1 MEKEKKVWVFDLEQF
16 ENFHSATFVNR
27 DDIEDRRVFVIHSSR
42 NDADK
47 YYDFLNEEVAGLIGF
62 NNINYDYPLI
72 HYFMELMR
80 SHIAVGASLTVSRM
94 VELLSRRSQNII
106 AEEFSAIPPFQVMI
120 PQLDLYKIHHF
131 DNKAKRTSL
140 KAVQI
145 AINYPNVED
154 CPFDEHHWV
163 DDEEVQKVLDYNMN
177 DVLSTLKFYELSK
190 DMVELRKLLSTT
202 YGVNLRN
209 ANDPKIGQEIFGRE
223 IAKAKQIHY
232 NRLKDMRTYRRSIN
246 LGDCL
251 LPYIYF
257 ESKEFKQLHHFFRTT
272 TIETTYK
279 AFEKS
284 VIYKGFKYDYGTG
297 GIHGCIE
304 SGVYESDNTH
314 MILDIDVAA
323 YYPALGI
330 KNKFYPQHL
339 GQTFTQVYSDLFD
352 TRMEAKRTGNKPVNS
367 GLKLALN
374 GVYGKSNDQYSLFFD
389 PMYTMRI
396 TINGQ
401 LLLSMLSEWLVDSIR
416 NLTML
421 QVNTDGITIR
431 IPRQDY
437 DAVKNICLA
446 WEHKTGM
453 ILEYAEYKKMVIRDV
468 NNYLAVTTD
477 GYVKPKGCFEI
488 TPTQNGAVAYNKNW
502 SMRVVPK
509 AIHAHYLEGIGIAD
523 FIRKHEN
530 IYDFG
535 IGFRARKDWH
545 IVYTHIKGNN
555 KIRDRQQRTIRYYV
569 STSGGSLTKQ
579 HQDGRVISLE
589 SGRSVKMFNTY
600 YDAPIQEY
608 GIDYNYYITEANK
621 IKYAVDD
628 GQRKLF

>member
-1 MEKEKKVWVFDLEQF
+1 MEKRVWVYDLEQF
-16 ENFHSATFVNR
+16 ENFHSATFVDR
-27 DDIEDRRVFVIHSSR
+27 DDESIQKVFVIHSSR
-42 NDADK
+42 DDREQ
-47 YYDFLNEEVAGLIGF
+47 YYDFLMEDVSGLIGF
-62 NNINYDYPLI
+62 NNINYDYPLLHFFI
-72 HYFMELMR
+72 ELMR
-80 SHIAVGASLTVSRM
+80 SHKAVGATMGVNQLTD
-94 VELLSRRSQNII
+94 LLQRKSQEII
-106 AEEFSAIPPFQVMI
+106 KAEYSAIPPFQVII
-120 PQLDLYKIHHF
+120 PQLDLFKIHHF
-131 DNKAKRTSL
+131 DNKAKATSL

-154 CPFDEHHWV
+154 LPFHENHWV
-163 DDEEVQKVLDYNMN
+163 DEEEVPKIIGYNLN
-177 DVLSTLKFYELSK
+177 DVLSTRAFYFLSE
-190 DMVELRKLLSTT
+190 DMVEMRKMLSKEFNL
-202 YGVNLRN
+202 NLRN

-223 IAKAKQIHY
+223 IARAKQIPY
-232 NRLKDMRTYRRSIN
+232 ARLRDMRTYRHSIN

-257 ESKEFKQLHHFFRTT
+257 ESKEFKKLHTFFKET
-272 TIETTYK
+272 TITSTYK

-304 SGVYESDNTH
+304 SGVYESTQDM

-330 KNKFYPQHL
+330 QNKFYPQHL
-339 GQTFTQVYSDLFD
+339 GNTFTEVYSRLFD

-374 GVYGKSNDQYSLFFD
+374 GVYGKSNDQYSLFYD

-421 QVNTDGITIR
+421 QVNTDGITIM
-431 IPRQDY
+431 IPRRDEA
-437 DAVKNICLA
+437 AVRNICLA
-446 WEHKTGM
+446 WEKKTGL
-453 ILEYAEYKKMVIRDV
+453 ILEYAEYKKMIIRDV
-468 NNYLAVTTD
+468 NNYLAITTD
-477 GYVKPKGCFEI
+477 GYAKPKSCFEI
-488 TPTQNGAVAYNKNW
+488 TPMQNGAIAYNKNW

-509 AIHAHYLEGIGIAD
+509 SLHAHYLEGVPIAD
-523 FIRKHEN
+523 FIRNHDN

-535 IGFRARKDWH
+535 IGFRARKDWN
-545 IVYTHIKGNN
+545 IVYTHIEANN
-555 KIRDRQQRTIRYYV
+555 KVKERQQRTIRYYV

-579 HQDGRVISLE
+579 HHDGRVISLE
-589 SGRSVKMFNTY
+589 SGRAVKMFNQY

-608 GIDYNYYITEANK
+608 GIDYNYYIAEANK